1 MTKSRLVRASLIS
14 LICFFALSFAAACA
28 VQQLG
33 QSGNVDPTLD
43 GLPPEFERLLEV
55 WELLEGEH
63 INGEKLDS
71 QEVSDGAIRG
81 MLDALGDPYS
91 AFYNAE
97 QYKIA
102 TQDLKGF
109 FEGIG
114 AEVGIRN
121 GLVTILAPM
130 PDTPAERAG
139 IRPGDIILE
148 IEDESAEGISLMEA
162 VNRIRGKKGTV
173 VKLLILHRNDTDPV
187 VINVERGVI
196 TLISV
201 RINMGDNGIG
211 HLRIFNF
218 AETTNKDLL
227 NALKRFEDSGGTGIV
242 LDLRNNPGG
251 LLTSVVDVTSQ
262 FLEDGLV
269 LYQIDAQGHRTDWK
283 VKSGG
288 KAKEIPFVVLVNEFS
303 ASASEVFTGAMMDHE
318 RATVLGGTTFGKG
331 SVSNL
336 WVLQDGS
343 GVNFTI
349 AHWFTP
355 NGTLIEGEGLSPD
368 VQLDKVEDGSEDVH
382 LNRAIE
388 LLRKQIAQGS

>member
-1 MTKSRLVRASLIS
+1 MTKSRLVRASLIA
-14 LICFFALSFAAACA
+14 LICILALSLAAACG

-33 QSGNVDPTLD
+33 QSGGVDPTLD

-63 INGEKLDS
+63 IIGEKLDPR
-71 QEVSDGAIRG
+71 EVSDGAIKG

-139 IRPGDIILE
+139 IRPGDVILE

-162 VNRIRGKKGTV
+162 VNRIRGKKGTI
-173 VKLLILHRNDTDPV
+173 VKLLILHRDEAEPV
-187 VINVERGVI
+187 VINVTRGVI
-196 TLISV
+196 SLTSV
-201 RINMGDNGIG
+201 RLIVGDNGIG

-227 NALKRFEDSGGTGIV
+227 NALERFEDSGGAGIV

-318 RATVLGGTTFGKG
+318 RATILGDTTFGKG

-336 WVLQDGS
+336 WALQDGS

-368 VQLDKVEDGSEDVH
+368 IQLDKLEEGSEDVH
-382 LNRAIE
+382 LNRAID
-388 LLRKQIAQGS
+388 LLREQIARGS

>member
-14 LICFFALSFAAACA
+14 LICILALSFAAACS

-33 QSGNVDPTLD
+33 TSGGVDPTLD

-63 INGEKLDS
+63 INGEKLDP
-71 QEVSDGAIRG
+71 QEVSDGAIKG

-91 AFYNAE
+91 AFYNIE

-121 GLVTILAPM
+121 GQVTILAPM

-139 IRPGDIILE
+139 IRPGDVILE

-162 VNRIRGKKGTV
+162 VNKIRGKKGTI
-173 VKLLILHRNDTDPV
+173 VKLLILHRDDAQPV

-196 TLISV
+196 SLTSV
-201 RINMGDNGIG
+201 RFRMEDDDIG

-227 NALKRFEDSGGTGIV
+227 NALERFEDSGGAGFV

-269 LYQIDAQGHRTDWK
+269 LYQIDAQSHRTDWK

-288 KAKEIPFVVLVNEFS
+288 KAKKIPFVVLVNEFS
-303 ASASEVFTGAMMDHE
+303 ASASEVFTGAMMDHQ
-318 RATVLGGTTFGKG
+318 RATVLGNTTFGKG

-336 WVLQDGS
+336 WALRDGS

-349 AHWFTP
+349 AHWYTP
-355 NGTLIEGEGLSPD
+355 DGTLIEGEGISPD
-368 VQLDKVEDGSEDVH
+368 VQLEEVDDDSEDVH
-382 LNRAIE
+382 LNRAIQV
-388 LLRKQIAQGS
+388 LREQIAKGT